1 MSNGIGWEPRNG
13 ISESNIDNCDH
24 QRPNM
29 GHIHQAMADNKH
41 QPDNG
46 VTSTEDDG
54 FNNKYLNNNANA
66 PFAPAV
72 HIDVPNNINVS
83 SSNDKI
89 RIPQEKFKT
98 LVGKYLDI
106 LIIYCKSIMIT

>member
-1 MSNGIGWEPRNG
+1 
-13 ISESNIDNCDH
+13 
-24 QRPNM
+24 M
-29 GHIHQAMADNKH
+29 GGHAHQAPADNNKN

-46 VTSTEDDG
+46 VTSTEDDNNG
-54 FNNKYLNNNANA
+54 FGPKYLNNNANVP

-72 HIDVPNNINVS
+72 HIDIPNNVS

-98 LVGKYLDI
+98 FVGKRSL
-106 LIIYCKSIMIT
+106 S